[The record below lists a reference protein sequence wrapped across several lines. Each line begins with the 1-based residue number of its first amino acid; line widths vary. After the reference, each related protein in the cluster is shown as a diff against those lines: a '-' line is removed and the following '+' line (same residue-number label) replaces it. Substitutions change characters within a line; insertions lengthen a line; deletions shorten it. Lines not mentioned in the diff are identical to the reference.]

1 MNEYPNSIRNNMVN
15 TTPFRE
21 NDYNI
26 QISSLPES
34 NRSYKSQ
41 RGVNL
46 KTIVIAAAIAA
57 AAFGGV
63 TYQGYLQHQSML
75 ENTEVVSTMVVPGD
89 VTLNITKNPEYSYFE
104 SSDGRHFGNFNGMD
118 ARDMA
123 KSQVEATQNMGRQM

>member
-41 RGVNL
+41 RGVNF

-75 ENTEVVSTMVVPGD
+75 ENTAVVETVTVPGD
-89 VTLNITKNPEYSYFE
+89 ATLNITQNPEYSYFE
-104 SSDGRHFGNFNGMD
+104 MSDGTHVGTYNGMN
-118 ARDMA
+118 ASEMA
-123 KSQVEATQNMGRQM
+123 KNQVEINQNMGRQM